1 MRHRKKGRKFSRTTS
16 HRIAMSRNIVASLLR
31 HERIV
36 TTVEKAKDFRGLAEH
51 IITLGKRGVLHAF
64 RQALAIVPDKAV
76 VRKVFKEIAPRFKDR
91 PGGYTRVI
99 RLGGSRRMEKADGR
113 WAFNRVGDNG
123 KRAIWELVVRA
134 EPKPE
139 AEGKAKQSKK
149 QEEEKTAAAKA

>member
-51 IITLGKRGVLHAF
+51 IITLGKRGGLHAF

-76 VRKVFKEIAPRFKDR
+76 VHKVFKEIAPRFKDR

-139 AEGKAKQSKK
+139 AEGKVKQSKK
-149 QEEEKTAAAKA
+149 PVEAAAAKA

>member
-1 MRHRKKGRKFSRTTS
+1 
-16 HRIAMSRNIVASLLR
+16 MSRNIVSSLLR

-51 IITLGKRGVLHAF
+51 VITLGKRGGLHAF

-76 VRKVFKEIAPRFKDR
+76 VHKVFKEIAPRFKDR

-99 RLGGSRRMEKADGR
+99 RLGGSRRLEKADGR

-123 KRAIWELVVRA
+123 RRAIWELVVRA

-139 AEGKAKQSKK
+139 TDGAKAKAKK
-149 QEEEKTAAAKA
+149 EKKEAAAAKA